1 MGFFFLN
8 LFVIVRMRYCGMN
21 LLSNKWIYEEFFRI
35 LNVKYENKNE
45 VNSLIKSLLKINVS
59 VKYF

>member
-1 MGFFFLN
+1 MGFFLN

-21 LLSNKWIYEEFFRI
+21 LLSNKLIYEVFFRI
-35 LNVKYENKNE
+35 LNVKNENKNE

>member
-45 VNSLIKSLLKINVS
+45 VNSLIKSLLKINVI

>member
-1 MGFFFLN
+1 MGVFFLN

>member
-1 MGFFFLN
+1 MGVFFLN

-45 VNSLIKSLLKINVS
+45 VNSLIKSLLKINVI

>member
-35 LNVKYENKNE
+35 LNVKFENKNE
-45 VNSLIKSLLKINVS
+45 VNSLIKSLLKINVI

>member
-1 MGFFFLN
+1 MGFFLN

-21 LLSNKWIYEEFFRI
+21 LLSNKWIYEVFFRI

>member
-1 MGFFFLN
+1 
-8 LFVIVRMRYCGMN
+8 MRYCGMN
-21 LLSNKWIYEEFFRI
+21 LLSNKLIYEEFFRI
-35 LNVKYENKNE
+35 LNVKCENKNK